1 MPIDVGGNVINSIG
15 AKVLAGTGV
24 VTSGLTCYLDAAIPA
39 SYPGS
44 GTTWY
49 DLSGNGNHGT
59 LTNGPT
65 FSGLNGGVIVLDGT
79 NDYVQVNLDYRTTD
93 CTVIGA
99 ARYISSSAT
108 ERIFSGKDNN
118 WLMGF
123 WSSGIDRYYAE
134 GWVTQGPGTKDTA
147 WRIYATKNKYST
159 DTWSLFG
166 NGVLIA
172 ENANG
177 SSGPYNFAIGGHL
190 GQYEFSNAHVSAFL
204 TYNRILTDAEILQ
217 NYNALRGRIGI

>member
-65 FSGLNGGVIVLDGT
+65 FNGLFGGVIVTDGT
-79 NDYVQVNLDYRTTD
+79 NDYVSVNLDYRTTD
-93 CTVIGA
+93 CTVIAA
-99 ARYISSSAT
+99 ARYVSTSSAIQ
-108 ERIFSGKDNN
+108 RIITSGGNN

-123 WSSGIDRYYAE
+123 WSGGIDRYYAE
-134 GWVTQGPGTKDTA
+134 GWVTQGSGVDA
-147 WRIYATKNKYST
+147 NWHIYATTNKYST
-159 DTWSLFG
+159 DTWGLYS
-166 NGVLIA
+166 NGVLYA
-172 ENANG
+172 QNSNG
-177 SSGPYNFAIGGHL
+177 SQGPYNIYLGGS
-190 GQYEFSNAHVSAFL
+190 GSEYSNAYVSSFL

>member
-1 MPIDVGGNVINSIG
+1 MPVDVGGNVINSIG

-44 GTTWY
+44 GTTWF
-49 DLSGNGNHGT
+49 DLSGNGNNGT
-59 LTNGPT
+59 LVNGPT

-99 ARYISSSAT
+99 ARYVSSSAT

-123 WSSGIDRYYAE
+123 WSSGIDRYFAE
-134 GWVTQGPGTKDTA
+134 GWVNSGPGTKDTA
-147 WRIYATKNKYST
+147 WHVYATKNKYST

-172 ENANG
+172 ENGNG

-190 GQYEFSNAHVSAFL
+190 GQLEFSNAYVSAFL